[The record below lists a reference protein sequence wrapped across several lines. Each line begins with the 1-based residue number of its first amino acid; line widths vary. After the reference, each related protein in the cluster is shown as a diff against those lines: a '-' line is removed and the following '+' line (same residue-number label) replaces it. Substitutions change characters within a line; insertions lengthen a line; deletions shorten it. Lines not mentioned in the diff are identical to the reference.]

1 MKEVIISTEAVN
13 SYGTRVLTAGIDISQ
28 YQRNPLLLWMHDRSY
43 KNSAGPIG
51 RIENLR
57 IEGDRLIGTPVFD
70 QSDAFAKQVE
80 AKWEGQFLRM
90 ASAGLEILETS
101 DDPQYLVQ
109 DQMRQTVTRS
119 KLIEVSIVDMGA
131 NDESLQLY
139 KAGKLLTLAAGADC
153 AELPVLTPPA
163 KGEAPQ
169 DKTENTTP
177 NKLKMNKE
185 FLQLLGLPE
194 GATEEQ
200 ALSSLRL
207 LKTKADQAEELNLR
221 AVTSAV
227 DQAITERRLVA
238 ENRDHFIQLGK
249 TAGLDQLQSTLKLMP
264 VMQKPTDV
272 LNLSKDSAPS
282 AGSPAAK
289 NYNKLS
295 EVPAGELMQLRKSDP
310 AQYAKLYKTEYG
322 MECPALND
330 D

>member
-1 MKEVIISTEAVN
+1 MREVIISTEAVN
-13 SYGTRVLTAGIDISQ
+13 CYGSRVLTAGIDLTQ

-43 KNSAGPIG
+43 KNTAGPIG

-70 QSDAFAKQVE
+70 QSDPFAKQVE
-80 AKWEGQFLRM
+80 AKWEGKFLRM

-101 DDPQYLVQ
+101 DDPQYLVPGQ
-109 DQMRQTVTRS
+109 LRQTVTRS
-119 KLIEVSIVDMGA
+119 KLNEVSIVDMGG
-131 NDESLQLY
+131 NDEALQLY
-139 KAGKLLTLAAGADC
+139 KGGKLLTLAAGADC
-153 AELPVLTPPA
+153 PDLPVLTPPA
-163 KGEAPQ
+163 KEEAPQ
-169 DKTENTTP
+169 NETDNTTP

-227 DQAITERRLVA
+227 DQAISERRLLA

-264 VMQKPTDV
+264 AMQKPTEV
-272 LNLSKDSAPS
+272 LNLTKETAPG
-282 AGSPAAK
+282 AGASAAK
-289 NYNKLS
+289 SYNKLS
-295 EVPAGELMQLRKSDP
+295 EVPASELLQLRKADP
-310 AQYAKLYKTEYG
+310 AQYAKLYKAEYG
-322 MECPALND
+322 MDCPDLND